1 MILASSPLF
10 FSFFPLQ
17 FWLSS
22 FFPGRHQQ
30 HLNSFTCFQSSFTS
44 FIQFIS
50 VAQSCPT
57 LCDPMN
63 RSMPGLPVHHQLPES
78 NQTHVHRVG
87 DAIHPT
93 ISSSIVPFSSCPQSF
108 KSVRKVPRFC
118 ILCGLCDWGYFY
130 CWLLMKILTLPLAS
144 WTPSHGKKKAKVG
157 TLLPWGGICLHS
169 FHFHQEAGVISHF
182 LARSKILY

>member
-93 ISSSIVPFSSCPQSF
+93 ISSSVVPFSSCPQSF

-157 TLLPWGGICLHS
+157 TLLPWGGICCILS
-169 FHFHQEAGVISHF
+169 TFTRRQGWFLIS
-182 LARSKILY
+182 